1 MNRKTAAI
9 IGAGYMAK
17 EYYKVLR
24 AMGHSV
30 LVLGRGEEK
39 ARAFEE
45 EFGQKVFTGDYRAV
59 LQEQETMPEYAV
71 IAVNVGGL
79 CTVTQELIRLGIPN
93 ILVEKPV
100 AYRSWELAPL
110 IQEQEQAGANVY
122 VAYNRRFFA
131 SVQEAERRIREDG
144 GVKCVTRGEL

>member
-45 EFGQKVFTGDYRAV
+45 EFGQKVFTGDFDSGLLSLSLLLRRLSGRNCGNIYLPV
-59 LQEQETMPEYAV
+59 LNLSED
-71 IAVNVGGL
+71 L
-79 CTVTQELIRLGIPN
+79 
-93 ILVEKPV
+93 
-100 AYRSWELAPL
+100 
-110 IQEQEQAGANVY
+110 
-122 VAYNRRFFA
+122 RR
-131 SVQEAERRIREDG
+131 
-144 GVKCVTRGEL
+144 

>member
-45 EFGQKVFTGDYRAV
+45 
-59 LQEQETMPEYAV
+59 
-71 IAVNVGGL
+71 
-79 CTVTQELIRLGIPN
+79 
-93 ILVEKPV
+93 
-100 AYRSWELAPL
+100 
-110 IQEQEQAGANVY
+110 
-122 VAYNRRFFA
+122 
-131 SVQEAERRIREDG
+131 
-144 GVKCVTRGEL
+144 